1 MEKRRVRITSL
12 PPAKQGMQVRKEQTY
27 LGGLPTN
34 ADQYAKP
41 YLSVASFV
49 SPVPRDQANIEA
61 EKGET
66 MITPMGD
73 DAQTRTIPKTFT
85 IGGKKHYNG
94 GTPLNVPEGTFIYS
108 DHLKET
114 NTDIHSLFGKKEKK
128 SGYTYAELSKPYMLN
143 EDIKRL
149 VDPNSDKIS
158 IDTAKMN
165 IQNKI
170 HKLSLLSVLQE
181 SKKGFGKDGDFDV
194 PEIAMPYLEKTG
206 LNLADAITP
215 YLEAIKKESPQMQQQ
230 ALMNQAPQP
239 QGPQS
244 PMPTRGGMA
253 RNGGLVKM
261 KNGGAVDSL
270 PSYKDAGEV
279 TGLKPGHRVDKATG
293 QIYDEQGNVVGRVTY
308 DDVSSTK
315 VKKGSIPSNA
325 VVIKRSDYDTEAEYI
340 AARDKAFNEQGA
352 KTPVY
357 VQTQDGSYKKVVAKA
372 QAFEPYKGELFETVF
387 NKKQTV
393 ADQYYYIEK
402 QFNNP
407 EMKAALQEKAIEA
420 LKDKANRRG
429 ITEATAKSMIKKF
442 QDDPELAYNEFME
455 MQKRNLGL
463 LAHDYEPSKFNNS
476 PAKGKVSN
484 KEFDEAFNKVG
495 IKTPKWEDAALQQ
508 AAYIGYQRLLDDRDA
523 GKIEDEKLKNNL
535 SRFTVTQVGKND
547 DVISGKAGKGMISAI
562 DGIYTNTTA
571 GQIAGIKQDPMI
583 SEEDPDLVDVATTES
598 KKKTNIQNI
607 PDDNP
612 YGWRAPDI
620 KRLASAAK
628 WMTSDVPEM
637 PWARTPDYYTPSVY
651 LDSPDERAFNERGR
665 IAAMEQTLGAYS
677 TPGAL
682 IAGTSA
688 LSGAGNI
695 GGYISQVGKDNKDTV
710 NRHTYAVSDIMN
722 KAAGERAT
730 IATKTNENRQIVNEK
745 HREFKRNAEKL
756 FDDSFDWGWNQA
768 SRLATLN
775 QRYRNFKIDPLTGVP
790 YKTGMANIAPTT
802 GQEAVLM
809 TKLGEYIDKYP
820 GVDQKVLLEAA
831 KSDLGMDTKYEQVP
845 QYMNYGQATLPPDY
859 SEYYGNQEQ
868 G

>member
-1 MEKRRVRITSL
+1 MEKRRVRISAL

-41 YLSVASFV
+41 YLSVTNFV

-73 DAQTRTIPKTFT
+73 DAQTRTIPKTFS

-114 NTDIHSLFGKKEKK
+114 NTDVHSLFGKKEKK

-143 EDIKRL
+143 DDIKKL
-149 VDPNSDKIS
+149 IDPNSDKIS
-158 IDTAKMN
+158 IETAKMN

-170 HKLSLLSVLQE
+170 QKLSLLSILQE
-181 SKKGFGKDGDFDV
+181 SKKGFGEDGDFDV
-194 PEIAMPYLEKTG
+194 PDIAMPYLEKSG
-206 LNLADAITP
+206 LNLADAINP
-215 YLEAIKKESPQMQQQ
+215 YLDAIKQKSPQMQQQ
-230 ALMNQAPQP
+230 AMMQQAPPP

-244 PMPTRGGMA
+244 PMPMPGGMA
-253 RNGGLVKM
+253 RKGGPVKM
-261 KNGGAVDSL
+261 KNGGAV
-270 PSYKDAGEV
+270 PSYQNAGQV
-279 TGLKPGHRVDKATG
+279 TGLKPGHRVDRETG
-293 QIYDEQGNVVGRVTY
+293 QIVDEYGNVVGQFKY
-308 DDVSSTK
+308 ADGGD
-315 VKKGSIPSNA
+315 VKKSSIPSDA
-325 VVIKRSDYDTEAEYI
+325 VIIKRSDYKTEEEYI
-340 AARDKAFNEQGA
+340 AARDAAFKEQGT
-352 KTPVY
+352 KKPIY
-357 VQTQDGSYKKVVAKA
+357 VQTADGKYKKVVSKP
-372 QAFEPYKGELFETVF
+372 QQFDPYTGELLETVF
-387 NKKQTV
+387 NKKQAV

-402 QFNNP
+402 QFNTP

-420 LKDKANRRG
+420 LNDKANRRG
-429 ITEATAKSMIKKF
+429 ITDATAKTMIKKL
-442 QDDPELAYNEFME
+442 QDDPDLAYNEFME

-463 LAHDYEPSKFNNS
+463 IAHDYEPSKFDNS
-476 PAKGKVSN
+476 PAKGKVTN
-484 KEFDEAFNKVG
+484 KEFEEAFNKVG

-523 GKIEDEKLKNNL
+523 GKIEDKKLADNL

-547 DVISGKAGKGMISAI
+547 DIISGKAGKGMISAV

-571 GQIAGIKQDPMI
+571 GQIAGIKQDAMI
-583 SEEDPDLVDVATTES
+583 GEEDPELVDVATTES
-598 KKKTNIQNI
+598 KNDVKIQNI
-607 PDDNP
+607 PDNNP

-628 WMTSDVPEM
+628 WMTSDKREM
-637 PWARTPDYYTPSVY
+637 PWARTPDYYIPNVY

-665 IAAMEQTLGAYS
+665 IAALEQTLGMYA

-682 IAGTSA
+682 ASTASA
-688 LSGAGNI
+688 MSGAGNI
-695 GGYISQVGKDNKDTV
+695 GAYISQVGKDNKDTV
-710 NRHTYAVSDIMN
+710 NKHMYAVSDTLN
-722 KAAGERAT
+722 KVAGERAS
-730 IATKTNENRQIVNEK
+730 IATKTNENRQLVNEK

-775 QRYRNFKIDPLTGVP
+775 DRYRNFKIDPFTGRP

-809 TKLGEYIDKYP
+809 SKLAEYVEKYP
-820 GVDQKVLLEAA
+820 ALDQKVLLEAA
-831 KSDLGMDTKYEQVP
+831 KSDLGMDTKYEPVP

-859 SEYYGNQEQ
+859 SDYYGNQQ
-868 G
+868 GGE